1 MYQERQGLL
10 PQSTQGLDGAFIL
23 PSAEEAHM
31 AGLEKEEG
39 ETGFQGR
46 PTSRGRAKGAA
57 KTPELF
63 DPLKTK
69 VTLPKL
75 TRFSKSIVMGT
86 KNNCDESRKTP
97 KEREEVRQMQ
107 TKKYGRPPEVIK
119 IESSQI
125 SSPNSDLSSSPLT
138 YVPPEDPQI
147 LAKLSQPEIDLSVG
161 AKIPRGLPDPLDQY
175 ASIIKSIT
183 DDQEIAGILIE
194 EQMRGNLNGPGSSQI
209 EPFSFNPLHRWGA
222 PDADD
227 YGPDSRP

>member
-1 MYQERQGLL
+1 LENTMYQERQGLL

-31 AGLEKEEG
+31 AELEKGEE
-39 ETGFQGR
+39 EDNNPVIQTHHTVTTEEMIIAQKARRKTERRLEALRDGR
-46 PTSRGRAKGAA
+46 SPSKAKGKGKSAEEHIKNQA
-57 KTPELF
+57 KLRVKFGSAQMAVENEFTQVSGS
-63 DPLKTK
+63 DPD
-69 VTLPKL
+69 
-75 TRFSKSIVMGT
+75 F
-86 KNNCDESRKTP
+86 
-97 KEREEVRQMQ
+97 
-107 TKKYGRPPEVIK
+107 
-119 IESSQI
+119 
-125 SSPNSDLSSSPLT
+125 SSSPIT

-147 LAKLSQPEIDLSVG
+147 LAKLTQSEIDLSLG